1 MDNALSDVAPVS
13 RRAAREA
20 AAWLVRTQSGE
31 ASPVD
36 LQAWRADAAENE
48 RAWQRALLLCE
59 RLGRIPA
66 ALGLPALDR
75 AADPGRRAALKTL
88 ALLIAAGP
96 LGWAAYRAA
105 PWQPWFSDHRTVVG
119 ERREVTLEDGTQL
132 HLNTASAV
140 ELMFDDQLRLLRLI
154 EGEVLI
160 RTAADARPF
169 IVRTAEG
176 RIRALGTRFSVRQ
189 QAGESR
195 VAVFEHA
202 VEVRPE
208 DAPGVARLL
217 RAGEQARY
225 TRHSVGEPLPAGEQ
239 HIGWTRGV
247 LYADRMRLDNFLA
260 ELDRHR
266 PGLLRCDPAIA
277 DLRISGAFQLHDPEQ
292 VLTVLTMTLPVR
304 LVYRTRYWATLV
316 PAA

>member
-1 MDNALSDVAPVS
+1 
-13 RRAAREA
+13 
-20 AAWLVRTQSGE
+20 
-31 ASPVD
+31 
-36 LQAWRADAAENE
+36 
-48 RAWQRALLLCE
+48 
-59 RLGRIPA
+59 
-66 ALGLPALDR
+66 
-75 AADPGRRAALKTL
+75 
-88 ALLIAAGP
+88 
-96 LGWAAYRAA
+96 
-105 PWQPWFSDHRTVVG
+105 
-119 ERREVTLEDGTQL
+119 
-132 HLNTASAV
+132 
-140 ELMFDDQLRLLRLI
+140 
-154 EGEVLI
+154 
-160 RTAADARPF
+160 
-169 IVRTAEG
+169 
-176 RIRALGTRFSVRQ
+176 
-189 QAGESR
+189 
-195 VAVFEHA
+195 